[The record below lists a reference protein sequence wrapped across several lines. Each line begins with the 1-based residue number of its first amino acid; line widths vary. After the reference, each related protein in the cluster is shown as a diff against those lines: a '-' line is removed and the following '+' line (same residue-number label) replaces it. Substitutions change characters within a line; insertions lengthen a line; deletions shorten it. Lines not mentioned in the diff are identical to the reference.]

1 MPISETDICRKQE
14 IDTLRDKIINAA
26 QAEADVSLIRTQ
38 LIDQRETM
46 MLKFSDWDDKSS
58 SELFSIAA
66 HYGWNQSPMYYN
78 SS

>member
-46 MLKFSDWDDKSS
+46 MLKFSD
-58 SELFSIAA
+58 
-66 HYGWNQSPMYYN
+66 
-78 SS
+78 